1 MTPMVLLTLLFTNP
15 LKESP
20 PLGVKFAP
28 NLHKLLPLASAALLS
43 HLQLKWFVLRQAS
56 KREQEKQL
64 EREKSLAS
72 TLNRKSQK
80 HEDHEGFAPPVC

>member
-28 NLHKLLPLASAALLS
+28 NLHKLLPLPSADECRIVEPPAAEMVRSASGFKERTGKAA
-43 HLQLKWFVLRQAS
+43 
-56 KREQEKQL
+56 
-64 EREKSLAS
+64 
-72 TLNRKSQK
+72 
-80 HEDHEGFAPPVC
+80 